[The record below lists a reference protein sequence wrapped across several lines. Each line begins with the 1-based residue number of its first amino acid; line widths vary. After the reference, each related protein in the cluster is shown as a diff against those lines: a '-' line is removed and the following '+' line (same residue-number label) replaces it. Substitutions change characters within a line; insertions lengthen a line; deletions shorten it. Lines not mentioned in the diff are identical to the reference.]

1 MILVTGGT
9 GLVGSH
15 LLQQLVGRKKAV
27 RAIYRAGSD
36 RRFLG
41 GAVDS
46 IEWVGADLLEPQSLY
61 EAMQGIEEVYHC
73 AALVSYSPA
82 DVELLQQANV
92 QGTANVVNMALE
104 AGVRKLLHVSS
115 IAALG
120 RKGVLPIMTE
130 SSSWGNG
137 AGVTHYAKSK
147 MLAERE
153 VWRGIEEG
161 LEAVIVNPSVVL
173 GRGDWRH
180 GSPRLIQRVADG
192 LRFYPSGGTGF
203 VDVLDVVEVMQL
215 LMERPISNERFILN
229 AANLSYQE
237 FFGMVAS
244 ELGVSAPVWRAAP
257 ILGELAWRLEA
268 VRSRLTGKKAL
279 LTRETARQAQKRSY
293 YSSQKVA
300 DLLGYEFRPVQ
311 LSIKRVCQE
320 FLADSRVV

>member
-15 LLQQLVGRKKAV
+15 LLAQLVGDKRAV
-27 RAIYRAGSD
+27 RAIYRSGSG
-36 RRFLG
+36 RGFLG
-41 GAVDS
+41 GVCAGV
-46 IEWVGADLLEPQSLY
+46 EWVMADLLEPQSLY

-73 AALVSYSPA
+73 AALVSYSRS
-82 DVELLQQANV
+82 DVEQLYRANV

-104 AGVRKLLHVSS
+104 AGVRKLVHVSS

-120 RKGVLPIMTE
+120 SRGVSSIVTE
-130 SSSWGNG
+130 NNPWDNG
-137 AGVTHYAKSK
+137 VGVTNYGRSK

-173 GRGDWRH
+173 GRGDWGD
-180 GSPRLIQRVADG
+180 GSPRLVQRVSDG

-203 VDVLDVVEVMQL
+203 VDVLDVVRVMQL
-215 LMERPISNERFILN
+215 LMESGVSNERFILN

-244 ELGVSAPVWRAAP
+244 ELGLSAPVWRATP

-268 VRSRLTGKKAL
+268 VRSYLTGRKAL

-293 YSSQKVA
+293 YSSQKVV
-300 DLLGYEFRPVQ
+300 DLLGYDFRPVE
-311 LSIKRVCQE
+311 LTIKRVCRE
-320 FLADSRVV
+320 FLTDSRLV